1 MDNTNT
7 ASVIQKE
14 HLTDEICANYI
25 SAVWNSE
32 PHVGPS
38 TIRGNQSSIFHAAF
52 INYALPDACAK
63 TACSLA
69 MSNLDTYKTCLSPFL
84 IPDAVQHSNSSLT
97 TPGLTYPQ
105 PHHDQPPPRSIDLTM
120 TTLQAQQSAASALS
134 MTIPEY
140 NNFMQTSWKVD
151 DIEEKDEDYLVEKAS
166 KAMFGAIMHYYK
178 KNP

>member
-52 INYALPDACAK
+52 INL
-63 TACSLA
+63 
-69 MSNLDTYKTCLSPFL
+69 
-84 IPDAVQHSNSSLT
+84 
-97 TPGLTYPQ
+97 GLKPMK
-105 PHHDQPPPRSIDLTM
+105 DQPENFIQTIK
-120 TTLQAQQSAASALS
+120 TLKG
-134 MTIPEY
+134 IKHD
-140 NNFMQTSWKVD
+140 NRWKRHVVKKANTFTVEQ
-151 DIEEKDEDYLVEKAS
+151 ILYL
-166 KAMFGAIMHYYK
+166 
-178 KNP
+178 KNL